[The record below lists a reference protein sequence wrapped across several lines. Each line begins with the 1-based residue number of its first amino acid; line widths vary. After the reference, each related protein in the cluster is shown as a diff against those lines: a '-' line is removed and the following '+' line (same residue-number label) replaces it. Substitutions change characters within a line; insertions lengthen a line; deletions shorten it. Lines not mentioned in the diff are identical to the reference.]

1 MAHFLY
7 NKREKVKRLHK
18 AHEQKKEN
26 TSITYYQSNIKHQTS
41 NIQAT
46 SSSYEVQIKELP
58 THAFKWMNQFLN

>member
-46 SSSYEVQIKELP
+46 SSSYVS
-58 THAFKWMNQFLN
+58 